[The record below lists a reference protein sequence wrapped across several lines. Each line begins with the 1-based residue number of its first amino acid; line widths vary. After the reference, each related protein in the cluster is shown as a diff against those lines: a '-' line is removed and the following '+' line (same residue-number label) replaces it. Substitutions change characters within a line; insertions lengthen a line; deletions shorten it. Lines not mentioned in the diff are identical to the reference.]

1 MTTLRADVCVI
12 GSGAG
17 GAPVA
22 KELACAGARVVVLED
37 GPDVG
42 PEELTARPRDMI
54 QRLYRQAGQLTT
66 IGTPPIVL
74 PLGRAIGGTTLVN
87 SGTCFRTPEHVLAR
101 WETERGLEGLAG
113 AGLDG
118 CFERVER
125 EIGVA
130 RVPPEI
136 AGRNALI
143 AQRGAQALGWSSAF
157 LRRNAVGCVGSG
169 VCAFG
174 CPTGAKQH
182 MGVTYIPR
190 ARAAGAT
197 VVAGARATRII
208 VERRRA
214 RGVEA
219 TTVHGPLHVEAPTV
233 VVAAGALHTPG
244 LLAASGLGA
253 ESGQLGRNLS
263 IHPATAVWGL
273 FDERV
278 DMARGVPQSFYV
290 DEFADRGVML
300 EGIAGPPDYVA
311 MAAPF
316 SGPRQRELMLRY
328 PHLAQ
333 FGAMISDTARGRI
346 VGGRLGRALGAPLVR
361 YDVNEHDAATAQF
374 AIERLMDLLW
384 AAGART
390 VITPLA
396 RAREL
401 RDPSENPLRG
411 IRVRPRE
418 LKLMAFHPLGSAG
431 AHADPRRGVVDGH
444 LRVHRVHGVYV
455 ADGSAVPTALGVNPQ
470 LTIMALAT
478 RLAFHL
484 LNPRE
489 EAPVCPS

>member
-1 MTTLRADVCVI
+1 MRTLRADVCVI

-37 GPDVG
+37 GPRID
-42 PEELTARPRDMI
+42 PDELTARPRDMI
-54 QRLYRQAGQLTT
+54 PRLYRQAGQLTT

-74 PLGRAIGGTTLVN
+74 PLGRAVGGTTLVN
-87 SGTCFRTPEHVLAR
+87 SGTCFRTPAHVLER
-101 WETERGLEGLAG
+101 WAAERGLEGLG
-113 AGLDG
+113 DGGLER

-125 EIGVA
+125 EIGVTQVTPA
-130 RVPPEI
+130 I

-143 AQRGAQALGWSSAF
+143 AQRGAQALGWSSGF

-182 MGVTYIPR
+182 TGATYIPR
-190 ARAAGAT
+190 AQAAGALLVT
-197 VVAGARATRII
+197 GARATR
-208 VERRRA
+208 VVVQAGRA

-219 TTVHGPLHVEAPTV
+219 ITADGPLHVAARTV
-233 VVAAGALHTPG
+233 VVAAGTLHTPG
-244 LLAASGLGA
+244 LLRASGLGA
-253 ESGQLGRNLS
+253 LSGQLGRNLS

-328 PHLAQ
+328 PYLAQ
-333 FGAMISDTARGRI
+333 FGAMISDTARGWI
-346 VGGRLGRALGAPLVR
+346 AGGRLARRLGAPVVR
-361 YDVNEHDAATAQF
+361 YDVNRADAATAQF
-374 AIERLMDLLW
+374 AIERLIELFW

-401 RDPSENPLRG
+401 REPGAAPLRG
-411 IRVRPRE
+411 VRLHPRE
-418 LKLMAFHPLGSAG
+418 LKLMAFHPLGTAG
-431 AHADPRRGVVDGH
+431 AHADPRRGVVDGD
-444 LRVHRVHGVYV
+444 LRVHGVEGVYV
-455 ADGSAVPTALGVNPQ
+455 ADGSAVPSALGVNPQ

-484 LNPRE
+484 LDHR
-489 EAPVCPS
+489 